1 MNNQKL
7 FFALLGLDIILVLGI
22 FGWIAPSQ
30 QNNFSHSFDGESAL
44 NDVKALVNLGPR
56 IPGSQAHAKA
66 IEYIQ
71 FELKKLGWKTEIFKQ
86 KINGHTAIN
95 ILATR
100 NLLNPVILLGAH
112 YDSRIFADNDP
123 IIFNRRFGVP
133 GANDGASGNAV
144 LIELARSLPKESV
157 PIALLFI
164 DIEDNGR
171 IPGWDWI
178 QGSRAFANQMTIK
191 PKAVVIVDMIG
202 DADLNI
208 FMEKY
213 SDANLTN
220 QIWKT
225 AKDLGHDDVFIPK
238 YKYSVLDDHIPFI
251 EKGFNAVDII
261 DLDYPYWHT
270 SQDLPDKVSAPSLKK
285 VGDTLL
291 LWIRNFG
298 PCLQNNNCSSP

>member
-1 MNNQKL
+1 MNNRKFL
-7 FFALLGLDIILVLGI
+7 FALLGLDIILVLGV
-22 FGWIAPSQ
+22 FGWITSAQ
-30 QNNFSHSFDGESAL
+30 QNKFSHSFDGERAL

-71 FELKKLGWKTEIFKQ
+71 FELKKLGWKTELFKQ
-86 KINGHTAIN
+86 DINGYTATN

-100 NLLNPVILLGAH
+100 SLSNPVILLGAH

-123 IIFNRRFGVP
+123 IISNRSIGVP

-164 DIEDNGR
+164 DLEDNGR

-225 AKDLGHDDVFIPK
+225 AKDLGYENVFIPK
-238 YKYSVLDDHIPFI
+238 YKYSVLDDHIPFL
-251 EKGFNAVDII
+251 EKGFKAVDII

-270 SQDLPDKVSAPSLKK
+270 SQDLPDKVTASSLKK

-298 PCLQNNNCSSP
+298 PCLQNNNCKSP